1 MSTATPLM
9 QRANA
14 GRRAGPSWPI
24 GRILPRSFHARS
36 VHDVARDLLG
46 MTLVRALPA
55 GRSAP
60 ERLAGRI
67 VEVEAYDGPQDLAC
81 HASKG
86 RTQRTDVMFGE
97 AGHAYVY
104 FIYGMHC
111 CLNIVTGPVDYP
123 SAVLIRALEPI
134 EGLEKMPPGRAPSGR
149 IASGPGRLT
158 RALRIERSLNRTDLC
173 EPGPLFI
180 EAGPAVPDRDVLR
193 GPRVGIEYAG
203 PWATKPWRL
212 GLRGSTALSRPFGAT
227 AEDTRLE
234 ADGTT
239 RP

>member
-1 MSTATPLM
+1 MSSATPLV
-9 QRANA
+9 QRAKR
-14 GRRAGPSWPI
+14 GRRTGPSWPI

-55 GRSAP
+55 GRGAP

-104 FIYGMHC
+104 LVYGMHW
-111 CLNIVTGPVDYP
+111 CLNVVTGPVGYP
-123 SAVLIRALEPI
+123 AAVLIRALEPL
-134 EGLEKMPPGRAPSGR
+134 EGVDAMDPGRGAPHLL
-149 IASGPGRLT
+149 AAGPGRLT
-158 RALRIERSLNRTDLC
+158 
-173 EPGPLFI
+173 
-180 EAGPAVPDRDVLR
+180 
-193 GPRVGIEYAG
+193 
-203 PWATKPWRL
+203 
-212 GLRGSTALSRPFGAT
+212 
-227 AEDTRLE
+227 
-234 ADGTT
+234 
-239 RP
+239 

>member
-67 VEVEAYDGPQDLAC
+67 VEGEAYDGPQDLAC

-86 RTQRTDVMFGE
+86 RTHRIDVMFGD
-97 AGHAYVY
+97 AGHAY
-104 FIYGMHC
+104 
-111 CLNIVTGPVDYP
+111 L
-123 SAVLIRALEPI
+123 
-134 EGLEKMPPGRAPSGR
+134 
-149 IASGPGRLT
+149 
-158 RALRIERSLNRTDLC
+158 
-173 EPGPLFI
+173 
-180 EAGPAVPDRDVLR
+180 
-193 GPRVGIEYAG
+193 
-203 PWATKPWRL
+203 
-212 GLRGSTALSRPFGAT
+212 
-227 AEDTRLE
+227 
-234 ADGTT
+234 
-239 RP
+239 